1 MITFWIIA
9 GAMLI
14 AAILCAVVP
23 LMQRECA
30 ANTTADT
37 PKSRT
42 LIISMYRRE
51 LDDADRDRLTGALS
65 EDQHAALRSD
75 IEQRVLADT
84 DTPAALSLMRAH
96 TPGTATRAATSALL
110 IALFPALACAL
121 YLKLGE
127 PAALKLD
134 DSLGVTH
141 DMTSFSVEMMVSRLA
156 FRLRD
161 HAPDP
166 RDATDW
172 ATLARSYAVLER
184 PTDAAAAYARA
195 VTLEP
200 RDAQLR
206 ADFADAL
213 ASAND
218 GHLDGRASEEIAAA
232 LVIDAANPKALALA
246 ASAAFEARQ
255 FARAIGYWRRL
266 NATLPA
272 DSPMAVQARK
282 DIDEAVSLSAVTVT
296 LQLADGAH
304 AASDATVIVTARA
317 KGAVNTVLAE
327 RRISGSELP
336 ATIVLDDSFAIN
348 PADTLSAYP
357 QVSVEARVVSISAE
371 GDLTGRTDATGS
383 ENGSENRRASL
394 VIAAPLG

>member
-1 MITFWIIA
+1 MITFWIVA
-9 GAMLI
+9 AAMLTG
-14 AAILCAVVP
+14 AILCAVVP
-23 LMQRECA
+23 LMQRE
-30 ANTTADT
+30 TAGES
-37 PKSRT
+37 PKARALNVS
-42 LIISMYRRE
+42 LHRRE
-51 LDDADRDRLTGALS
+51 LADADRDRLTGALS

-84 DTPAALSLMRAH
+84 SAARLSTRSTTPN
-96 TPGTATRAATSALL
+96 TATRAATSALL
-110 IALFPALACAL
+110 IALFPTAACVL

-134 DSLGVTH
+134 DQLGGSH
-141 DMTSFSVEMMVSRLA
+141 DMSSASVEMMVSRLA

-161 HAPDP
+161 HPPDP
-166 RDATDW
+166 RDAADW

-206 ADFADAL
+206 ADLADTL

-218 GHLDGRASEEIAAA
+218 GRLDGRASQEIAAA
-232 LVIDAANPKALALA
+232 LAIDSANPKALALA

-266 NATLPA
+266 NATLEA
-272 DSPMAVQARK
+272 DSPIAVQARK
-282 DIDEAVSLSAVTVT
+282 NIDEAVALSAVTVT
-296 LQLADGAH
+296 IQLADGTR
-304 AASDATVIVTARA
+304 AASDATVIVTARI
-317 KGAVNTVLAE
+317 KGASNATLAE
-327 RRISGSELP
+327 RRLSANELP
-336 ATIVLDDSFAIN
+336 ATIVLDDSFATN

-371 GDLTGRTDATGS
+371 GDLTGRTDVAGT
-383 ENGSENRRASL
+383 ENRRASL
-394 VIAAPLG
+394 VIAASSG

>member
-9 GAMLI
+9 AAMLI

-23 LMQRECA
+23 MMQREYA
-30 ANTTADT
+30 VDAPSA
-37 PKSRT
+37 RT
-42 LIISMYRRE
+42 LIVSLYRRE
-51 LDDADRDRLTGALS
+51 LADADSERLNGALS

-84 DTPAALSLMRAH
+84 VPTHSPTRASAPN
-96 TPGTATRAATSALL
+96 TAPNTATRAATSALL
-110 IALFPALACAL
+110 IALFPAVACVL

-134 DSLGVTH
+134 DSLGGAH
-141 DMTSFSVEMMVSRLA
+141 DMTSASVEMMVSRLA

-195 VTLEP
+195 VTLDP

-206 ADFADAL
+206 ADFADTL

-218 GHLDGRASEEIAAA
+218 GRLDGRASEEITAA
-232 LVIDAANPKALALA
+232 LAIDSANPKALALA

-266 NATLPA
+266 NATLEA
-272 DSPMAVQARK
+272 DSPIAVQARK
-282 DIDEAVSLSAVTVT
+282 NIDEAVALSAVTVT
-296 LQLADGAH
+296 IQIADGTH
-304 AASDATVIVTARA
+304 VASDATVIVTARA
-317 KGAVNTVLAE
+317 KDAVNTVLAE
-327 RRISGSELP
+327 RRLSASELP
-336 ATIVLDDSFAIN
+336 ATIVLDDSFATN
-348 PADTLSAYP
+348 PADTLSAYR
-357 QVSVEARVVSISAE
+357 QVSVEAQ
-371 GDLTGRTDATGS
+371 GDLTGRTDVS
-383 ENGSENRRASL
+383 GSENRRASL
-394 VIAAPLG
+394 VIAAPLR